1 MRPNVTKVIQRP
13 SGRVGSGS
21 YDGWVKILL
30 PPSEGKT
37 PAQTGPALDLDGL
50 SAPELLPQRRQVLTA
65 LKKVSKRPDALE
77 CLGVGASLAKDV
89 ERNTVLDAIACAPAL
104 LTYSGVLYE
113 AMGAAELV
121 AAAADDEVLRER
133 LHRVLVFS
141 ALFGR
146 VHGLDV
152 IPAYR
157 LAMKTE
163 LADLGRLTSFWKPNL
178 AESSPLSPAEVAL
191 DCRSSDYRAA
201 WPGPNDQIVTMGAVT
216 VKDGK
221 RRVVSHWAKFYRG
234 QFAGRLLADERR
246 LPASTEELVSR
257 AQESYEVEFTP
268 HTDSKPAALTIVLG
282 D

>member
-1 MRPNVTKVIQRP
+1 M
-13 SGRVGSGS
+13 
-21 YDGWVKILL
+21 KILL

-37 PAQTGPALDLDGL
+37 PAQNGPALDLDGL
-50 SAPELLPQRRQVLTA
+50 SAPELRSQRERVLAA
-65 LKKVSKRPDALE
+65 LKKVSKRSDALE
-77 CLGVGASLAKDV
+77 RLGVGASLAEDV
-89 ERNTVLDAIACAPAL
+89 ERNTVLDTIACAPAL

-113 AMGAAELV
+113 AMGASALV
-121 AAAADDEVLRER
+121 AAADDDEVLRER
-133 LHRVLVFS
+133 LHDVLVFS

-163 LADLGRLTSFWKPNL
+163 LADLGRLTSFWKPIL

-191 DCRSSDYRAA
+191 DCRSSDYRSA
-201 WPGPNDQIVTMGAVT
+201 WPGPNDRVVTMGAVT

-234 QFAGRLLADERR
+234 QFAGRLLADERP
-246 LPASTEELVSR
+246 LPESTDELVAR
-257 AQESYEVEFTP
+257 AQEFYDVEFTP
-268 HTDSKPAALTIVLG
+268 HTASKPAALTIVLG

>member
-1 MRPNVTKVIQRP
+1 MLFRSSICPT
-13 SGRVGSGS
+13 GHVGSCS

-37 PAQTGPALDLDGL
+37 PAQNGPALDLDGL
-50 SAPELLPQRRQVLTA
+50 SAPELRSQRERVLAA
-65 LKKVSKRPDALE
+65 LKKVSTRSDALE
-77 CLGVGASLAKDV
+77 RLGVGASLAQDV
-89 ERNTVLDAIACAPAL
+89 ERNTVLDTIACAPAL

-113 AMGAAELV
+113 AMGASALV
-121 AAAADDEVLRER
+121 AAADDDEVLRGR
-133 LHRVLVFS
+133 LHDVLVFS

-163 LADLGRLTSFWKPNL
+163 LADLGRLTSFWKPIL

-191 DCRSSDYRAA
+191 DCRSSDYRSA
-201 WPGPNDQIVTMGAVT
+201 WPGPNDRVVTMGAVT

-234 QFAGRLLADERR
+234 QFAGRLLADERP
-246 LPASTEELVSR
+246 LPESTDELVAR
-257 AQESYEVEFTP
+257 AQEFYDVEFTP
-268 HTDSKPAALTIVLG
+268 HTASKPAALTIVLG

>member
-1 MRPNVTKVIQRP
+1 M
-13 SGRVGSGS
+13 
-21 YDGWVKILL
+21 KILL

-37 PAQTGPALDLDGL
+37 PAQTGPALDVDGL
-50 SAPELLPQRRQVLTA
+50 SAPELRSQRRQVLAA
-65 LKKVSKRPDALE
+65 LKKVSKRSDALE
-77 CLGVGASLAKDV
+77 RLGVGASLSEDV
-89 ERNTVLDAIACAPAL
+89 ERNIVLDEIACAPAL

-113 AMGAAELV
+113 AMGASELV
-121 AAAADDEVLRER
+121 GAAADDAVLRER
-133 LHRVLVFS
+133 LHEVLVFS

-163 LADLGRLTSFWKPNL
+163 LSDLGRLTSFWKPIL

-191 DCRSSDYRAA
+191 DCRSSDYRSA
-201 WPGPNDQIVTMGAVT
+201 WPGPHDQVVTMGAVT
-216 VKDGK
+216 VRAGK

-234 QFAGRLLADERR
+234 QFAGRLLADERP
-246 LPASTEELVSR
+246 LPESPDELVSR
-257 AQESYEVEFTP
+257 AEEFYDVEFNP
-268 HTDSKPAALTIVLG
+268 HTASKPAALTIVLG